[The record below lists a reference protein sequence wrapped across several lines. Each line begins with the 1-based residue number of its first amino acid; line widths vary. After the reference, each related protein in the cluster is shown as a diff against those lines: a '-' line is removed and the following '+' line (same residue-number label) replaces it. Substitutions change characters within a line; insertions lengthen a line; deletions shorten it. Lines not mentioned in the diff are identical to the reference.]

1 MGDSERP
8 VMFADCL
15 HEIDDEELRKECARV
30 LPLPPSVWRTAI
42 LDEMIGRGFSEEPH
56 EPRR

>member
-1 MGDSERP
+1 MPDDRRP

-15 HEIDDEELRKECARV
+15 HEISDEELRKEYARL

-42 LDEMIGRGFSEEPH
+42 RDEMIGRGFIDELSV
-56 EPRR
+56 